1 MRGFYF
7 AQRYAPGMTTYFSFI
22 RVYSL
27 KPRLFY
33 KEIKQTQPRISV
45 YRFFVA
51 KKKITY
57 S

>member
-27 KPRLFY
+27 KARLFY
-33 KEIKQTQPRISV
+33 KKIKQTQPRISV

>member
-1 MRGFYF
+1 MRGFILHRRILVR
-7 AQRYAPGMTTYFSFI
+7 QLICLFI

-27 KPRLFY
+27 KAKLFY
-33 KEIKQTQPRISV
+33 TEIKQTQPRISV

-51 KKKITY
+51 QKKITY